1 MCEPAHFG
9 QLPHALGRD
18 VVEVWLG
25 AHSIAIL
32 DRAHCCKESRIRFSD
47 LVDGTCL
54 RNVVP
59 SGRRGRV
66 GEIWNAASLIRWLR
80 KMNMAVESFVIPCSL
95 LLAERESLLRWMEQV
110 GRDVMSVCFEPDWRI
125 SRRRFDKVFN
135 DVAKCFR
142 DVTSV
147 DVSNLTI
154 DDTDRRNASNQG
166 LRTLLQAYSLHK
178 IIAPGA
184 GLTDETAAAIAQHC
198 PNLMHLDLRDCSGL
212 TSLAISAIA
221 QSCSA
226 LVYLDINGTQAS
238 DNTVASIVE
247 HCRLLK
253 HLDIANTNTSAGL
266 VDAEFIRGC
275 PELTSLSCHTSDD
288 DLRAISAGYPN
299 LEALVSPNSRA
310 GDDDVTALAASC
322 RRLRELDLLSNWR
335 ISYFGLRA
343 IAWHCGSLQ
352 VLGLL
357 NCTGVD
363 DDGIAAATSELLH
376 QSD

>member
-1 MCEPAHFG
+1 
-9 QLPHALGRD
+9 
-18 VVEVWLG
+18 
-25 AHSIAIL
+25 
-32 DRAHCCKESRIRFSD
+32 
-47 LVDGTCL
+47 
-54 RNVVP
+54 
-59 SGRRGRV
+59 
-66 GEIWNAASLIRWLR
+66 
-80 KMNMAVESFVIPCSL
+80 MNMAVESFVIPCSL